1 VSRHIFVDETKRAGY
16 VIAAVTVPD
25 TEAIRRV
32 VRALVLPGQRRIHM
46 KHEQAR
52 RRRIIVSAL
61 AATQVQATVY
71 DAARRYRT
79 DLAARTACLTVLVE
93 DIAALS
99 GDTRLVIEQDDS
111 LVSSRPARPVPART
125 PDRHRRP
132 VRVPPPARLRR
143 AAACP
148 AGRRGLGLGPLRR
161 VAAADQ
167 SDPDHRPHRL
177 TDPAQREARAP
188 RPSGRVSG
196 SLPRSYCRRHH

>member
-1 VSRHIFVDETKRAGY
+1 MSRHIFVDETKRAGY

-79 DLAARTACLTVLVE
+79 DLAARTACLT
-93 DIAALS
+93 S
-99 GDTRLVIEQDDS
+99 
-111 LVSSRPARPVPART
+111 SSRTSPPSAATRGSSSSRT
-125 PDRHRRP
+125 TPSFRADRHDLFLL
-132 VRVPPPARLRR
+132 ARQTGI
-143 AAACP
+143 
-148 AGRRGLGLGPLRR
+148 AGRFEYRHQRAYDELLLALPDVVAWGWVRSGEWRR
-161 VAAADQ
+161 RI
-167 SDPDHRPHRL
+167 SPIL
-177 TDPAQREARAP
+177 TTVRT
-188 RPSGRVSG
+188 V
-196 SLPRSYCRRHH
+196 